1 MRRLKLPRFRRNICV
16 VLGNVGMAVDLP
28 ALQIVASGS
37 DAMVAEHARW
47 AIAQINKRLSA

>member
-1 MRRLKLPRFRRNICV
+1 
-16 VLGNVGMAVDLP
+16 VDLP